1 MSIKEIVSKYKDRYK
16 SSAQAKQ
23 ALRLLIWNFIG
34 LPLSFVTNIVVTR
47 YMGAEHYG
55 NYLYIQRV
63 LEFAFIVL
71 NFGLFRSINRAILL
85 SEDEEKR
92 REYYGVGLIFM
103 GFIYVVIAVALV
115 ASAFVLP
122 NFRDKGIVEL
132 FLCVVPFCFI
142 YYFNHLYEQ
151 ILPAN
156 NRIDLLI
163 IERYFPKVSFFV
175 CAGIIYWLFH
185 GKDTFNPV
193 IVVWT
198 FFLTTQLIIYVYV
211 MVRLKPKF
219 SNRKVRM
226 NEAFKYNKEYGIQVY
241 LGDLLS
247 TAFTALMPLLIS
259 RFSDDNV
266 GVGFYSLSLMLSSPL
281 TYIPVVIATSHY
293 ARFAHYKEIP
303 RKLFIVTGGISLFA
317 LACLWIIVAP
327 FVNIFY
333 TPDFKPVILLTFVT
347 SVGTLLYSMA
357 DFMSRYLASQ
367 GDGKSLRNSSWVV
380 GFTTFAMSL
389 LLIPRFNAMGASVTH
404 VVAGLIYIVTIILY
418 YRRRVALNKNDES
431 KIIEN

>member
-1 MSIKEIVSKYKDRYK
+1 MNVKEVIAKYKERYK
-16 SSAQAKQ
+16 SSPQAKQ

-63 LEFAFIVL
+63 LEFAYIVL
-71 NFGLFRSINRAILL
+71 NFGLFRSVNRAVLL
-85 SEDEEKR
+85 ADDEEKR
-92 REYYGVGLIFM
+92 REYYGIGLRFL
-103 GFIYVVIAVALV
+103 GAIYLVIAIALV
-115 ASAFVLP
+115 VAAFVMP
-122 NFRDKGIVEL
+122 NFREKGIQEL
-132 FLCVVPFCFI
+132 FLCIVPFCFI

-175 CAGIIYWLFH
+175 CSCIIYWLFH
-185 GKDTFNPV
+185 GKSTLNPV
-193 IVVWT
+193 IVVWA
-198 FFLTTQLIIYVYV
+198 FFLTTQLIIYIYV

-219 SNRKVRM
+219 THRKERLR
-226 NEAFKYNKEYGIQVY
+226 EAFKYNKEYGVQVY

-281 TYIPVVIATSHY
+281 SYIPVVIATSHY
-293 ARFAHYKEIP
+293 AKFAHYKEIP
-303 RKLFIVTGGISLFA
+303 RKLFMATVGISVFA
-317 LACLWIIVAP
+317 ILCLWLIVGP

-333 TPDFKPVILLTFVT
+333 TPDFKPVIILTFIT
-347 SVGTLLYSMA
+347 SVGTLLYSLA

-380 GFTTFAMSL
+380 GFTTFAMSM
-389 LLIPRFNAMGASVTH
+389 LLIPKYNATGAAVTH
-404 VVAGLIYIVTIILY
+404 VVAGLIYIGTILFY
-418 YRRRVALNKNDES
+418 YRKRINLNKSDES